1 MFAPGLVFGANL
13 SLPPMLVAETSHPG
27 PKACYLSDEKMGSNQ
42 GGSNADERTPG
53 FTLVELMVVATVI
66 VVIAGFS
73 IPKLIQFW
81 QDWQLRSAAA
91 EVAGL
96 TQQTRIS
103 AARANATYPLR
114 FRMNGGLQQVYI
126 DLNNNSALDANEPYI
141 DLPQSIAGA
150 SGAPNGGAGQ
160 PSAYALVGDTSSGTP
175 FDNSNVIA
183 YSPRGLPCNY
193 SSSVC
198 VTPAASYFVF
208 YFQDSRTSDWAAVVV
223 TKSGRS
229 RVLTWNGGAW
239 K

>member
-1 MFAPGLVFGANL
+1 MRV
-13 SLPPMLVAETSHPG
+13 T
-27 PKACYLSDEKMGSNQ
+27 KMMRSNQ
-42 GGSNADERTPG
+42 SKSNANERIRG
-53 FTLVELMVVATVI
+53 FTLVELMLVAAIITVI
-66 VVIAGFS
+66 AAFS

-91 EVAGL
+91 EVAAL
-96 TQQTRIS
+96 TQQTRMN
-103 AARANATYPLR
+103 AARANATYPIR
-114 FRMNGGLQQVYI
+114 FRMVGGLQQVYI

-141 DLPQSIAGA
+141 DLPQSVTGA
-150 SGAPNGGAGQ
+150 SGAPSGGAGQ
-160 PSAYALVGDTSSGTP
+160 PSAYTLVGDTSSGTP

-198 VTPAASYFVF
+198 ATPAASYFVF
-208 YFQDSRTSDWAAVVV
+208 YFQDSRTNDWAAVLV

-229 RVLTWNGGAW
+229 KVLQWNGGSW

>member
-1 MFAPGLVFGANL
+1 MR
-13 SLPPMLVAETSHPG
+13 SSQS
-27 PKACYLSDEKMGSNQ
+27 K
-42 GGSNADERTPG
+42 SNANERMRG
-53 FTLVELMVVATVI
+53 FTLVELMVVVMLV
-66 VVIAGFS
+66 VVIAAFS

-91 EVAGL
+91 EVADL
-96 TQQTRIS
+96 TQQARMN
-103 AARANATYPLR
+103 AARANATDPIR
-114 FRMNGGLQQVYI
+114 FQMNGGLQQVYI

-141 DLPQSIAGA
+141 DLPQSVTGA
-150 SGAPNGGAGQ
+150 SGAPTGGGGQ
-160 PSAYALVGDTSSGTP
+160 PSAYTLVGDTSSGTP

-208 YFQDSRTSDWAAVVV
+208 YFKDSRTNDWAAVLV

-229 RVLTWNGGAW
+229 KVLMWNGGSW

>member
-1 MFAPGLVFGANL
+1 MR
-13 SLPPMLVAETSHPG
+13 
-27 PKACYLSDEKMGSNQ
+27 SNQ
-42 GGSNADERTPG
+42 SKSNADERMRG
-53 FTLVELMVVATVI
+53 FTLLELMLVATLV
-66 VVIAGFS
+66 VVIAAFS

-91 EVAGL
+91 EVADL
-96 TQQTRIS
+96 TQQARMN
-103 AARANATYPLR
+103 AARTNATDPVR
-114 FRMNGGLQQVYI
+114 FQMNGGLQQVYI

-141 DLPQSIAGA
+141 DLPQSVTGA
-150 SGAPNGGAGQ
+150 SGAPNGGGGQ
-160 PSAYALVGDTSSGTP
+160 PSAYTLVGDTSSGTP

-198 VTPAASYFVF
+198 ATPAASYFVF
-208 YFQDSRTSDWAAVVV
+208 YFKDSRTNDWAAVLV

-229 RVLTWNGGAW
+229 KVLMWNGGSW

>member
-1 MFAPGLVFGANL
+1 MVLGLAGMRVTKMMRANQ
-13 SLPPMLVAETSHPG
+13 SKFS
-27 PKACYLSDEKMGSNQ
+27 
-42 GGSNADERTPG
+42 ADERMRG
-53 FTLVELMVVATVI
+53 FTLMEIMVVASLI
-66 VVIAGFS
+66 LIISAFS

-91 EVAGL
+91 EVAAL

-103 AARANATYPLR
+103 AARANATYPMR
-114 FRMNGGLQQVYI
+114 FRMVGSLQQVYI
-126 DLNNNSALDANEPYI
+126 DLNNNSALDTNEPYI
-141 DLPQSIAGA
+141 DLPQSVTGA
-150 SGAPNGGAGQ
+150 SGAPSGGAGQ
-160 PSAYALVGDTSSGTP
+160 PSAYTLVGDTSSGTP

-198 VTPAASYFVF
+198 ATPAASYFVF
-208 YFQDSRTSDWAAVVV
+208 YFQDSRTNDWAAVLV

-229 RVLTWNGGAW
+229 KVLQWNGGAW